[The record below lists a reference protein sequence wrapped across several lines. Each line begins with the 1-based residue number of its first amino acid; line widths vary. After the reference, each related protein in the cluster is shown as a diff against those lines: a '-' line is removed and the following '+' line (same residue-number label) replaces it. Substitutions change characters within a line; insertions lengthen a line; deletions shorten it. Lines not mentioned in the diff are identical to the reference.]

1 MSSSLAP
8 DVAAEDAALGFSAL
22 AAGAG
27 ASLAKAFE
35 LIMHDSKMAS
45 KEREGL
51 VFLFMVLVTAI

>member
-1 MSSSLAP
+1 
-8 DVAAEDAALGFSAL
+8 LGFSAV

-27 ASLAKAFE
+27 ASLAKALE

-45 KEREGL
+45 KERDGL